1 MFAVGMVR
9 GKPGVHGFEI
19 SKPEITQPDEVLVRV
34 KEVGLDGTDF
44 GIVADGA
51 PDIAPGRQE
60 MVLGHEMVGEVAAVG
75 SAVKTLAPGDAVVM
89 TVRRGCGICHP
100 CGHDQSDM
108 CLTGLFTERGIHKLD
123 GFLTE
128 YVVDHERY
136 IVKIPREI
144 TGLAVFTEPLSIVE
158 KGIEQIKIIQSRMP
172 WTCSHP
178 DHSFSSEAWGGCKT
192 ALVVGA
198 GPLGLLATALIR
210 RAQADTCV
218 ADIVPPDSPKVHL
231 LEHMGA
237 RYIDARDKPPG
248 ELVSSTIAPEG
259 NLHMIFDASGAAET
273 VVRLIPY
280 MSRGSIC
287 VMTGIPRG
295 DFNVEVDAA
304 ELVRQIVR
312 FNQVVV
318 GSVNSNRGHFMGAV
332 EHLGEINAG
341 YGGLL
346 EEMITHRFSLAEF
359 GRAFSLD
366 DPKHI
371 KTVIEVDPWSE
382 TRA

>member
-1 MFAVGMVR
+1 MFAVGMLR
-9 GKPGVHGFEI
+9 GQAGIHRFEI
-19 SKPEITQPDEVLVRV
+19 PKPEISQPDEVLVRV

-44 GIVADGA
+44 GIVKRGQPDMA
-51 PDIAPGRQE
+51 PEHNE
-60 MVLGHEMVGEVAAVG
+60 MVLGHEMVGVVAVVG
-75 SAVKTLAPGDAVVM
+75 SAVKTLKPGDAVVM

-100 CGHDQSDM
+100 CLHNQSDM
-108 CLTGLFTERGIHKLD
+108 CLTGLFTERGIHQLD

-128 YVVDHERY
+128 YVVDREQY
-136 IVKIPREI
+136 IAKVPREI
-144 TGLAVFTEPLSIVE
+144 RDIAVFTEPLSIVE
-158 KGIEQIKIIQSRMP
+158 KGIEQIRIIQSRLP

-178 DHSFSSEAWGGCKT
+178 EHNFTSDDWGGCKT

-210 RAQADTCV
+210 QAQATTCV
-218 ADIVPPDSPKVHL
+218 ADIVPADSPKVHL
-231 LEHMGA
+231 LEHLGA
-237 RYIDARDKPPG
+237 RYIDARGKAPQ

-259 NLHMIFDASGAAET
+259 SLHLIFDASGDAET

-287 VMTGIPRG
+287 VMTGIPGG
-295 DFNVEVDAA
+295 DFSIQIDAA

-312 FNQVVV
+312 YNQVVV
-318 GSVNSNRGHFMGAV
+318 GSVNSNRKHFALAL
-332 EHLGEINAG
+332 EHIGDLNTR

-346 EEMITHRFSLAEF
+346 GEMITHRFPLKDYQQ
-359 GRAFSLD
+359 AFSLD

-371 KTVIEVDPWSE
+371 KTVIDVEPWGDD
-382 TRA
+382 